1 MQSNSLPVKVD
12 EDSQQETGNTK
23 GEHTSQPGHGN
34 PIFSIRKLISVFTR
48 SLISLLL
55 ICGSIVVFI
64 SLNTSRPAP
73 VREKADSRQPF
84 VETVAV
90 QASHSGIDFDVDG
103 VVIPYKRIEV
113 PVEVAGVVAE
123 RSEKCRIGHFIEKGD
138 VLVQIASREY
148 QLEVRQLE
156 EQLEQAEASLNELE
170 LNIASRERKVA
181 IAQET
186 QKIKSRDLAR
196 MKQLNSRNVVTDT
209 DVDASRLEEL
219 ESRNSL
225 QLELDQLEVEKAT
238 RKRLKSSRDLAAVQL
253 ERARFDEERCT
264 VRSPISGVIT
274 QEPAEEGVFL
284 QRGATV
290 ATVQDVSTMEIR
302 CSLNMR
308 QMKWLLNSKE
318 SHSTAARDGVTTTA
332 ANMYRIPPTPVTVQ
346 FTVDGTEYSWAGTLV
361 SFDGAEVDR
370 QTRLVSCRVYVR
382 QSKGQASQSRSNSAD
397 QQETH
402 QVSLMTGMFVK
413 LLVHSRPQTE
423 LLQIPEAALNPG
435 DDVWVVSPTKTV
447 QDARAVKD
455 SKMITGSLQR
465 IPVRI
470 AHTVGKTVLVY
481 AGESLNAGDRVVV
494 SPLTAPVNGILV
506 QYGVNP

>member
-1 MQSNSLPVKVD
+1 MQSKSLPVKID
-12 EDSQQETGNTK
+12 EISQQNAD
-23 GEHTSQPGHGN
+23 HTRGDCDSQPGQRKSA
-34 PIFSIRKLISVFTR
+34 FSIRQLIPVFAR
-48 SLISLLL
+48 SLVSLLL
-55 ICGSIVVFI
+55 ICGSLVVFI
-64 SLNTSRPAP
+64 SLNAGRHTP
-73 VREKADSRQPF
+73 VREQAAPRQPI

-90 QASHSGIDFDVDG
+90 QPALSGIDFKVDG
-103 VVIPYKRIEV
+103 VVIPFKRIEV
-113 PVEVAGVVAE
+113 PVEVSGVVSE
-123 RSEKCRIGHFIEKGD
+123 RSEKCRIGHFIEKED

-170 LNIASRERKVA
+170 LNIASRERKVV

-186 QKIKSRDLAR
+186 LKIKSRDLAR

-219 ESRNSL
+219 ESRNSS
-225 QLELDQLEVEKAT
+225 QLELDQLEMEKAT
-238 RKRLKSSRDLAAVQL
+238 RTRLKSSRDLAAVQL

-308 QMKWLLNSKE
+308 QMKWLLNSRE
-318 SHSTAARDGVTTTA
+318 VHSAGSTGSGLSSA

-346 FTVDGTEYSWAGTLV
+346 FEVDGTENSWEATLV

-382 QSKGQASQSRSNSAD
+382 QSKGHANSASVNSHD
-397 QQETH
+397 QQTP

-413 LLVHSRPQTE
+413 LLVHSKPQSE

-435 DDVWVVSPTKTV
+435 DEVWVVTPVEAAQETSSS
-447 QDARAVKD
+447 QD
-455 SKMITGSLQR
+455 SQLTSGSLR
-465 IPVRI
+465 RVHVRV
-470 AHTVGKTVLVY
+470 AHSVGDMILVY
-481 AGESLNAGDRVVV
+481 AGDLLNVKDQVVV
-494 SPLTAPVNGILV
+494 SPLNAPVNDILV
-506 QYGVNP
+506 QFREAK